1 MHGSG
6 QDGKWGGLFHYSNA
20 CQHGHAHEKPGQTYF
35 VHTGFLPWAVFVE
48 NGVQQSVRASV
59 FLTLSAHFEKYLSNK
74 SYQTIMT
81 RKTLGLTRKRNKDAK
96 PVAEE
101 AEAMVEVEGEAD
113 PQKRFLNAVAIN
125 PTPGIRL
132 ESGSEKLTVR
142 AMDLITPIGMGQ
154 RGLIVAPPGSGK
166 STVLKHICQA
176 VGKAYPEI
184 KLYALLIDE
193 RPEEVTDFRR
203 SVPAE
208 VHASSSD
215 ESYAHHV
222 RVADELLDIAR
233 QQAGEGHNVM
243 IVIDSLTRLSRV
255 HNAERKSS
263 GRTMSGGVDARAME
277 IPRRFF
283 GAARNIENGG
293 SLTILA
299 TVLVDTGSRMDQVI
313 FEEFK
318 GTGNMELVLSRDV
331 ANQRIF
337 PALDISKSST
347 RREELLLDPKDL
359 DKIRA
364 LRRALGGLKP
374 LEGTKKLVELLEKY
388 PTNAELLKNIPG
400 PG

>member
-1 MHGSG
+1 
-6 QDGKWGGLFHYSNA
+6 
-20 CQHGHAHEKPGQTYF
+20 
-35 VHTGFLPWAVFVE
+35 
-48 NGVQQSVRASV
+48 
-59 FLTLSAHFEKYLSNK
+59 
-74 SYQTIMT
+74 MT
-81 RKTLGLTRKRNKDAK
+81 RKTLGLTGTRKKDPK
-96 PVAEE
+96 PVATETE
-101 AEAMVEVEGEAD
+101 ATVEVVSEAD

-166 STVLKHICQA
+166 STILKHICQA

-222 RVADELLDIAR
+222 RVADELLDTAR

-263 GRTMSGGVDARAME
+263 G
-277 IPRRFF
+277 
-283 GAARNIENGG
+283 
-293 SLTILA
+293 
-299 TVLVDTGSRMDQVI
+299 
-313 FEEFK
+313 
-318 GTGNMELVLSRDV
+318 
-331 ANQRIF
+331 
-337 PALDISKSST
+337 
-347 RREELLLDPKDL
+347 
-359 DKIRA
+359 
-364 LRRALGGLKP
+364 
-374 LEGTKKLVELLEKY
+374 
-388 PTNAELLKNIPG
+388 
-400 PG
+400 